1 MCICEPLSR
10 HVSDFD
16 LRKLMYNG
24 AISMVYHAVDKR
36 SGITVA
42 LKLYKRIKLNEI
54 ERHQV
59 RERRRGQGMKAQH
72 VSCGRAAFRLLCVH
86 ASQAATSNTE
96 WSGTR

>member
-1 MCICEPLSR
+1 M
-10 HVSDFD
+10 SDFD

-59 RERRRGQGMKAQH
+59 SCLLGDTDAKRNSGAYQAVEYGISDKRG
-72 VSCGRAAFRLLCVH
+72 R
-86 ASQAATSNTE
+86 T
-96 WSGTR
+96 